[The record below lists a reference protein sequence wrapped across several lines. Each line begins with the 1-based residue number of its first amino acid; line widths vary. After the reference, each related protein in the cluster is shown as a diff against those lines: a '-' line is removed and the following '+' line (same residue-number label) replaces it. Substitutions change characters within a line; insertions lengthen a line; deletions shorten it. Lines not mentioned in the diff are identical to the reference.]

1 MKKTLLLLS
10 LTSTLMFATT
20 AAELTKTNCAS
31 CHMLTTPTPDM
42 IPTMKAPA
50 MDAVMFHINL
60 VMQDK
65 KEIKDFIVD
74 YVQYPKASKTVCES
88 NKVQEFGVMPSL
100 KGKVSV
106 KDLATIAEHVMTN
119 FPTPEFV
126 AMIKEVQRND
136 KMNALLNS
144 PFLINKENLPH
155 FTGLLVK
162 NWDKA
167 GLGLSDKQKEKLLV
181 IRKETITGIKKLKM
195 KIEELEI
202 EVIDAMID
210 REAPSTVAS
219 QVDEIAKL
227 KAEVT
232 KIHLKCI
239 ANTTAILSD
248 EQIEFLLPFWE

>member
-10 LTSTLMFATT
+10 LTSTLMFASTG
-20 AAELTKTNCAS
+20 AELTKTNCAS

-88 NKVQEFGVMPSL
+88 NKVQKFGVMPSL
-100 KGKVSV
+100 KGKVSEQ
-106 KDLATIAEHVMTN
+106 DLATIADHMMAN

-126 AMIKEVQRND
+126 AMIKEVQKND

-144 PFLINKENLPH
+144 PFLINQENLPH
-155 FTGLLVK
+155 LTGLLVK
-162 NWDKA
+162 N
-167 GLGLSDKQKEKLLV
+167 
-181 IRKETITGIKKLKM
+181 
-195 KIEELEI
+195 
-202 EVIDAMID
+202 
-210 REAPSTVAS
+210 
-219 QVDEIAKL
+219 
-227 KAEVT
+227 
-232 KIHLKCI
+232 
-239 ANTTAILSD
+239 
-248 EQIEFLLPFWE
+248 

>member
-10 LTSTLMFATT
+10 LTSSLMFASTG
-20 AAELTKTNCAS
+20 ADLTKNNCAS

-50 MDAVMFHINL
+50 MDAIMFHINL

-65 KEIKDFIVD
+65 KEIKDFILD

-88 NKVQEFGVMPSL
+88 NKVQGFGVMPSL
-100 KGKVSV
+100 KGKVSE
-106 KDLATIAEHVMTN
+106 KDLAIIADHMMAN

-126 AMIKEVQRND
+126 AMIKEVQKND
-136 KMNALLNS
+136 KINALQDS
-144 PFLINKENLPH
+144 PFLINQENLPH

-167 GLGLSDKQKEKLLV
+167 GLGLTDEQKEKLLV
-181 IRKETITGIKKLKM
+181 VRKETKKGVGKLKM
-195 KIEELEI
+195 QIDALES